1 MGSPSWR
8 DLSTSNATQSSSRP
22 DADTWLGAIST
33 ARFVVIIL
41 AVATLFTLYVGH
53 VFATQDLLADVQ
65 GLRNDRL
72 ALQMTYDKLEGEF
85 HHATGPEKIFSAASE
100 LGLKDRLHQ
109 GDPVLMP

>member
-1 MGSPSWR
+1 MESDGWY
-8 DLSTSNATQSSSRP
+8 
-22 DADTWLGAIST
+22 GAIST

-72 ALQMTYDKLEGEF
+72 ALQMSYDKLEGEF

-109 GDPVLMP
+109 GDLVQLP